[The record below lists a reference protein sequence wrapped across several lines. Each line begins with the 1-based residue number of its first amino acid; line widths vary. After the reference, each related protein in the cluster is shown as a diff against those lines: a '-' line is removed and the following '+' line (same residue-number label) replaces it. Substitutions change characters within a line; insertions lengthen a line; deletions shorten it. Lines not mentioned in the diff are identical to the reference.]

1 MNLIKRINDYLR
13 TPITPELLE
22 KWEKDIKFDEIN
34 DARTEQMR
42 KIDEALIKKDKL

>member
-22 KWEKDIKFDEIN
+22 QWEKDIKLEEIDN
-34 DARTEQMR
+34 GLKEDMLKLE
-42 KIDEALIKKDKL
+42 KELIKKDKL

>member
-13 TPITPELLE
+13 TPITPELLK
-22 KWEKDIKFDEIN
+22 KWEKDIKLDEIN

>member
-22 KWEKDIKFDEIN
+22 QWEKDIRLEEMDNILKED
-34 DARTEQMR
+34 MR
-42 KIDEALIKKDKL
+42 KLEEALIKKDKL